1 MKKSQSKLRGIG
13 LQFFAAPGGRL
24 NEIETRLSAI
34 AQELEKDDADVEA
47 LERET
52 RSLRRRRTPLSRTRS
67 GAANCGSRLPPAAA
81 GWCAPS
87 AMKAGRS
94 APTVWRPRNTAPHGC
109 GICRAW
115 S

>member
-47 LERET
+47 LERE
-52 RSLRRRRTPLSRTRS
+52 SRTRS

>member
-52 RSLRRRRTPLSRTRS
+52 RSLKEEKDAIVQDAERRRKLREQI
-67 GAANCGSRLPPAAA
+67 AA
-81 GWCAPS
+81 G
-87 AMKAGRS
+87 GRPGG
-94 APTVWRPRNTAPHGC
+94 AHLRR
-109 GICRAW
+109 
-115 S
+115 

>member
-52 RSLRRRRTPLSRTRS
+52 RSLKEEKDAIVQDAERRRKLREQI
-67 GAANCGSRLPPAAA
+67 AAGG